1 MEPVKIR
8 HGGKYVKSSEN
19 LKIKILNKKI
29 KKSKD
34 RKMKQIVLLDGTKI
48 EESEIEVLKKTVAWK
63 YLENQIVATLTLDS
77 DGNIENVS
85 TKNVSKAKHH
95 FNELVKAEV
104 REKFPKFD
112 SDYDNDRG
120 NEIVDRLFKTMMNNK
135 TIAGILKEITDDGN
149 RIGEINLTL
158 DHKSAPKVSTEYK
171 SKHGTWKRSNLRI
184 ESINQDILTSLKNQA
199 KG

>member
-1 MEPVKIR
+1 
-8 HGGKYVKSSEN
+8 
-19 LKIKILNKKI
+19 
-29 KKSKD
+29 
-34 RKMKQIVLLDGTKI
+34 MKQIVLLDGTKI

-135 TIAGILKEITDDGN
+135 TIAGILKEITDND
-149 RIGEINLTL
+149 
-158 DHKSAPKVSTEYK
+158 
-171 SKHGTWKRSNLRI
+171 
-184 ESINQDILTSLKNQA
+184 SINFTCLLLEKDPYIDDKNNKLYLKNIC
-199 KG
+199 K